1 MTREECE
8 KKIAGL
14 LEQVVN
20 AAQEYEPRSEFFY
33 MSFHIKPGMLV
44 FFNDYLINQDP
55 VKKPIDKIMTIKRRS
70 KNEHA

>member
-8 KKIAGL
+8 KKIADL

-20 AAQEYEPRSEFFY
+20 TAQEYEPGSKSFY
-33 MSFHIKPGMLV
+33 VSFHADSETLV
-44 FFNDYLINQDP
+44 FFNDYLINPNP

-70 KNEHA
+70 KNELA